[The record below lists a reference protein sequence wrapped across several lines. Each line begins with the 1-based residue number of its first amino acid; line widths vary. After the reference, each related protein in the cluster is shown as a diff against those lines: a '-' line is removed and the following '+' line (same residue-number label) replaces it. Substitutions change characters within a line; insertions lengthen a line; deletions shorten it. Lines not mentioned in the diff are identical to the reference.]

1 MCSQNICPRGCK
13 VTLVAFIWLFSTVF
27 YQMCPQT
34 VCPRGCIVTLVAF
47 VWLFSIV
54 CVSNVSSNYLPE
66 RMHSHIGCICLAFLH
81 CAFSNVSLNCIYQ
94 KWQCHTG
101 CICLTC
107 QFFAEGFS
115 NLQSSNQR
123 YNLQE
128 SFPLPMFLVLCP
140 NGYFKLR
147 QIYDWMMK
155 SISFSKQAFTFSYG
169 KCPKKEG
176 RQMFQKIDR
185 CLVL

>member
-81 CAFSNVSLNCIYQ
+81 CAFSNVSSNCLPVRIVYLYLSLCVVPFPSMNNVMVGL
-94 KWQCHTG
+94 KMWRKKIFGAGLKSVPRGPKHSNKKSRKIPG
-101 CICLTC
+101 F
-107 QFFAEGFS
+107 QFWKSRDFGW
-115 NLQSSNQR
+115 LQIPGSRDSR
-123 YNLQE
+123 D
-128 SFPLPMFLVLCP
+128 PARAC
-140 NGYFKLR
+140 R
-147 QIYDWMMK
+147 
-155 SISFSKQAFTFSYG
+155 
-169 KCPKKEG
+169 
-176 RQMFQKIDR
+176 
-185 CLVL
+185 